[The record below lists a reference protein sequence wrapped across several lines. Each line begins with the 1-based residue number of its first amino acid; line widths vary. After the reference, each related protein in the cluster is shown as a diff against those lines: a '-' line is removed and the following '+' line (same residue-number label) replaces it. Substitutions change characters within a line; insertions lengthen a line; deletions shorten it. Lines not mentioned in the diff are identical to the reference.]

1 MMGDVRAPVVFVP
14 PRAQPATNM
23 PRTAPHDRRSQR
35 GFTLV
40 ELLVVIA
47 IIGTLVGLL
56 LPAVQSAREAAR
68 RMQCGNNLKQ
78 LAIALQNYESARKQL
93 PLAYTDPNG
102 ATKFHSWAPF
112 LLPYVE
118 EANLVSQY
126 TLATEWWKSPN
137 REIVINQ
144 LAVVQCP
151 STPSFNRIQDKPE
164 TTPPNKTGACGDY
177 FPPTGIHPV
186 DANGFLAADEKVT
199 GDTRGVVCWWSDGTK
214 ATVAGLNNGGPA
226 NTSNRFKDIIDG
238 LSKTILMAE
247 SAGREDVY
255 RGRKKY
261 PVDYTGASGKKIRAR
276 GGAWATTDN
285 AFMIGSVKPWDASFG
300 DIPTTPRIN
309 SSNEWGHAFYSFHP
323 QGTNVAMADGSI
335 QFLSE
340 DTPLRLLCTL
350 VTRAGGE
357 TATAP

>member
-1 MMGDVRAPVVFVP
+1 MMVDARLPVVFL
-14 PRAQPATNM
+14 R
-23 PRTAPHDRRSQR
+23 PRTLHPAMPHTPPHDRRPAR
-35 GFTLV
+35 AFTLV

-68 RMQCGNNLKQ
+68 RMQCSNNLKQ
-78 LAIALQNYESARKQL
+78 LALAFQNYESSRKQL
-93 PLAYTDPNG
+93 PLAYTNPNG

-112 LLPYVE
+112 LLPFVE

-126 TLATEWWKSPN
+126 TLATEWWMSPN

-151 STPSFNRIQDKPE
+151 STPSINRIQDKPE

-199 GDTRGVVCWWSDGTK
+199 GDTRGVICWWSDGSE
-214 ATVAGLNNGGPA
+214 ATVAGRNNGGPA
-226 NTSNRFKDIIDG
+226 NTSNRLRDVIDG

-247 SAGREDVY
+247 CAGREDVY
-255 RGRKKY
+255 RGRTKY
-261 PVDYTGASGKKIRAR
+261 AVDYTGASGKKIRAR

-285 AFMIGSVKPWDASFG
+285 AFMIGSVKPWDGSFG
-300 DIPTTPRIN
+300 DIPTPPRIN
-309 SSNEWGHAFYSFHP
+309 SSNEWGHAFYAFHP

-335 QFLSE
+335 QFLAD
-340 DTPLRLLCTL
+340 DTPLRLLCSL
-350 VTRAGGE
+350 VTRAGSE
-357 TATAP
+357 TAAAP

>member
-1 MMGDVRAPVVFVP
+1 MGADRHVRHHLIPARTPAPMPHAAP
-14 PRAQPATNM
+14 PN
-23 PRTAPHDRRSQR
+23 RRPPS

-78 LAIALQNYESARKQL
+78 LALAFQNYESARKQL
-93 PLAYTDPNG
+93 PLASTDPNG

-112 LLPYVE
+112 LLPFVE

-177 FPPTGIHPV
+177 FPPTGVHPI
-186 DANGFLAADEKVT
+186 DANVFLAADEKVS
-199 GDTRGVVCWWSDGTK
+199 GDTRGLVCWWSDGTK
-214 ATVAGLNNGGPA
+214 ATVAGLSNSGPA
-226 NTSNRFKDIIDG
+226 NTSNRFKDVLDG

-247 SAGREDVY
+247 CAGREDVY
-255 RGRKKY
+255 RGRTKFA
-261 PVDYTGASGKKIRAR
+261 VDYTGASGKKIRAR

-300 DIPTTPRIN
+300 DIPTPPRIN
-309 SSNEWGHAFYSFHP
+309 ASNEWGHAFYAFHP
-323 QGTNVAMADGSI
+323 QGTNISMADGSI
-335 QFLSE
+335 QFLAE
-340 DTPLRLLCTL
+340 DTPLRVLCTL

>member
-1 MMGDVRAPVVFVP
+1 MMVDARLPVVFL
-14 PRAQPATNM
+14 R
-23 PRTAPHDRRSQR
+23 PRTLHPAMPHTPPHDRRPAR
-35 GFTLV
+35 AFTLV

-68 RMQCGNNLKQ
+68 RMQCSNNLKQ
-78 LAIALQNYESARKQL
+78 LALAFQNYESSRKQL
-93 PLAYTDPNG
+93 PLAYTNPNG

-112 LLPYVE
+112 LLPFVE

-144 LAVVQCP
+144 LAIVQCP
-151 STPSFNRIQDKPE
+151 STPSINRIQDKPE

-199 GDTRGVVCWWSDGTK
+199 GDTRGVICWWCDG
-214 ATVAGLNNGGPA
+214 
-226 NTSNRFKDIIDG
+226 
-238 LSKTILMAE
+238 
-247 SAGREDVY
+247 
-255 RGRKKY
+255 
-261 PVDYTGASGKKIRAR
+261 
-276 GGAWATTDN
+276 
-285 AFMIGSVKPWDASFG
+285 SFG
-300 DIPTTPRIN
+300 DIPTPPRIN
-309 SSNEWGHAFYSFHP
+309 SSNEWGHAFYAFHP

-335 QFLSE
+335 QFLAD
-340 DTPLRLLCTL
+340 DTPLRLLCSL
-350 VTRAGGE
+350 VTRAGSE
-357 TATAP
+357 TAAAP